1 MTITMKIKIEWFV
14 ISLDS
19 FKKSLIVNILHG
31 VVKISFQK
39 SYFIKNTIYGTLF
52 IIWLF
57 YVYITYICKYE
68 FGHYYLLP
76 LEAWQITMVKE
87 INSSNKEITK
97 HYLIY
102 IYVYIYTHTQIH
114 IYVYICIHTYIY
126 THTHT
131 HTFLV

>member
-1 MTITMKIKIEWFV
+1 MAHY
-14 ISLDS
+14 LLYD
-19 FKKSLIVNILHG
+19 
-31 VVKISFQK
+31 
-39 SYFIKNTIYGTLF
+39 Y
-52 IIWLF
+52 F

-87 INSSNKEITK
+87 INSNNKEITK

-102 IYVYIYTHTQIH
+102 IYMYIYTHIH
-114 IYVYICIHTYIY
+114 KYISMCIYVYTHIY